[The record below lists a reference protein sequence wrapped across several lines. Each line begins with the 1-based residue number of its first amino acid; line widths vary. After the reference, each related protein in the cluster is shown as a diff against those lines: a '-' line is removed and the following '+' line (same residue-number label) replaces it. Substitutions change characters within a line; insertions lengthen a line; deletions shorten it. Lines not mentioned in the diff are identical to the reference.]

1 MLIVEAT
8 RQGGLGV
15 DLCPSML
22 VKDRFA
28 VRPHVM
34 LNTCLSLSW
43 PDNSFRPRSRVA
55 RRRQEDREVKLRTLA
70 VVRMYWE
77 PLA

>member
-1 MLIVEAT
+1 MLIEEAT

-34 LNTCLSLSW
+34 LKHAYHLVGRIT
-43 PDNSFRPRSRVA
+43 RS
-55 RRRQEDREVKLRTLA
+55 DREA
-70 VVRMYWE
+70 E
-77 PLA
+77 